1 MTAPARPAW
10 TTETRAPPRD
20 ILEAIGNEWWWRE
33 WFKVGDWSAWRA
45 FLAALFG
52 LPMTEQQL
60 ATYRECTGRTAAPST
75 QAREAWAVCGRR
87 AGKTRI
93 MGTVAAWLAC
103 FVDWRP
109 RLAPGERATVQII
122 AADRK
127 QARVA
132 LRYLRSLI
140 IQHPLLK
147 QLVQRESAEE
157 IALSCGTIIE
167 VTTASFRSTRGY
179 SVAAVLADEV
189 AFWHD
194 SDNAANPAQEI
205 FAALRPS
212 MATLPN
218 SLLMVATTPHARRG
232 IVYSTWRRHWAQDG
246 DPILVWKAPTR
257 AMNASVPQA
266 VVDEAIELDPA
277 SAASEFGGEFRTDVE
292 TFITREVVDACTVP
306 GRFELPRVA
315 GIPYICAV
323 DPSGGSGDS
332 FTAAVAHYD
341 HRTRR
346 AVLDAVRER
355 RSPLSP
361 DDCAIEYSALAR
373 SYGVHRVTGDNYAR
387 EWPRER
393 FRVHGVHY
401 DPAERTKN
409 QCYLELLPLLNA
421 GRVELLDHRR
431 MAAQLCALER
441 RTARGG
447 RDSVDHPRGAHDD
460 VINAAALALVSA
472 VNGETGRLIVPRA
485 AIIAGMQRPPLN
497 PRWRT

>member
-1 MTAPARPAW
+1 MNAPVRPPPW
-10 TTETRAPPRD
+10 TTNRAPPAN
-20 ILEAIGNEWWWRE
+20 ILAAIANEWWWGE
-33 WFKVGDWSAWRA
+33 WFKHGDWSAWRA

-52 LPMTEQQL
+52 LPMSEQQL
-60 ATYRECTGRTAAPST
+60 TTYRECTGRTAAPMA

-93 MGTVAAWLAC
+93 MATVAAWLAC
-103 FVDWRP
+103 FCDWRP
-109 RLAPGERATVQII
+109 WLSPGEKATVMIV
-122 AADRK
+122 AADRR
-127 QARVA
+127 QARTA

-140 IQHPLLK
+140 TQHPLLK
-147 QLVQRESAEE
+147 QLVVRETAEE
-157 IALSCGTIIE
+157 IELSCGATIE
-167 VTTASFRSTRGY
+167 VQTASFRSRGY
-179 SVAAVLADEV
+179 SVAAILADEV
-189 AFWHD
+189 AFWRD
-194 SDNAANPAQEI
+194 DEGGANPAAEI
-205 FAALRPS
+205 FTALRPS
-212 MATLPN
+212 MATLPR

-257 AMNASVPQA
+257 AMNATVPQS
-266 VVDEAIELDPA
+266 VVDEAIQLDPA

-292 TFITREVVDACTVP
+292 TFITREVVDACTIP

-315 GIPYICAV
+315 GIPYVCAV

-332 FTAAVAHYD
+332 FAAAVAHYD

-361 DDCAIEYSALAR
+361 DDCAIEYAALAK

-409 QCYLELLPLLNA
+409 EAYLELLPLLNG

-431 MAAQLCALER
+431 MLAQLCALER

-447 RDSVDHPRGAHDD
+447 RDTVDHPRGAHDD
-460 VINAAALALVSA
+460 LINAAALALVLA
-472 VNGETGRLIVPRA
+472 VNGETGKLIVPRA
-485 AIIAGMQRPPLN
+485 AIIAGMMRPPPN
-497 PRWRT
+497 PRWWT